1 MVPSKNG
8 NYDKSVSNKNI
19 THMKKVTTM
28 LLALMMS
35 AALYAQEIEKV
46 DKFPSGYING
56 VYMGEAKYKTIDGV
70 LYAVGY
76 EGTKDWILVRYPA
89 GSRNTAYTV
98 HPNCRR
104 IARGAFEGAAYLRE
118 IYLPETVSFIGEDAF
133 AGCTSLQG
141 IYFGEENP
149 AAVRSIEADSDSN
162 ATEVARYNLAGRPC
176 SPNDKGVQIIVY
188 SDYST
193 QTVIVD

>member
-1 MVPSKNG
+1 
-8 NYDKSVSNKNI
+8 
-19 THMKKVTTM
+19 MKKIITL
-28 LLALMMS
+28 LLALTMS
-35 AALYAQEIEKV
+35 LAIHAQEIEKI
-46 DKFPSGYING
+46 DKFASGYING
-56 VYMGEAKYKTIDGV
+56 TYMNKYKTIDGV

-89 GSRNTAYTV
+89 GSRATAYTV

-141 IYFGEENP
+141 IYYNESSSS
-149 AAVRSIEADSDSN
+149 AVRGIEADGALTDE
-162 ATEVARYNLAGRPC
+162 AEEVARYNLSGHPC

-188 SDYST
+188 SDFT
-193 QTVIVD
+193 TRTIIVN

>member
-1 MVPSKNG
+1 
-8 NYDKSVSNKNI
+8 
-19 THMKKVTTM
+19 MKQTISI
-28 LLALMMS
+28 LLALAMS
-35 AALYAQEIEKV
+35 AGLHAQEIEKI

-56 VYMGEAKYKTIDGV
+56 NYMNKYKTIDGV

-89 GSRNTAYTV
+89 GSRNITYSV

-118 IYLPETVSFIGEDAF
+118 IYLPETVSYIGEDAF

-141 IYFGEENP
+141 IYYGEGTP
-149 AAVRSIEADSDSN
+149 SAVRGIEANGSSN
-162 ATEVARYNLAGRPC
+162 DDAEEVARYNLSGHPC
-176 SPNDKGVQIIVY
+176 SPNEKGVQIIVY
-188 SDYST
+188 SDFST
-193 QTVIVD
+193 RTVISD

>member
-1 MVPSKNG
+1 
-8 NYDKSVSNKNI
+8 
-19 THMKKVTTM
+19 MKKIITF
-28 LLALMMS
+28 LLALTMS
-35 AALYAQEIEKV
+35 SAIHAQEIEKIE
-46 DKFPSGYING
+46 KFASGYING
-56 VYMGEAKYKTIDGV
+56 TYMNKYKTIDGV

-89 GSRNTAYTV
+89 GSRATAYTV

-141 IYFGEENP
+141 IYYNDSSSS
-149 AAVRSIEADSDSN
+149 AVRGIEADGALTDE
-162 ATEVARYNLAGRPC
+162 AEEVARYNLSGHPC
-176 SPNDKGVQIIVY
+176 NPNDKGVQIIVY
-188 SDYST
+188 TDYT
-193 QTVIVD
+193 TRTIIVN

>member
-1 MVPSKNG
+1 MKYIISLLSALIM
-8 NYDKSVSNKNI
+8 SVNI
-19 THMKKVTTM
+19 Q
-28 LLALMMS
+28 
-35 AALYAQEIEKV
+35 AQEIEKV
-46 DKFPSGYING
+46 DKFTSGYING
-56 VYMGEAKYKTIDGV
+56 TYMNKYKTIDGV

-89 GSRNTAYTV
+89 GSRNTTYNV

-141 IYFGEENP
+141 IYYGESTP
-149 AAVRSIEADSDSN
+149 SAVRGIESDGISN
-162 ATEVARYNLAGRPC
+162 DDAEEVARYNLSGRPC
-176 SPNDKGVQIIVY
+176 SPNEKGVQIIVY
-188 SDYST
+188 SNFT
-193 QTVIVD
+193 TKTVILD

>member
-1 MVPSKNG
+1 
-8 NYDKSVSNKNI
+8 
-19 THMKKVTTM
+19 MKKIITF
-28 LLALMMS
+28 LLALIMS
-35 AALYAQEIEKV
+35 AAIHAQEIEKI
-46 DKFPSGYING
+46 DKFTSGYING
-56 VYMGEAKYKTIDGV
+56 TYMNKYKTIDGV

-89 GSRNTAYTV
+89 GSRATAYNV

-141 IYFGEENP
+141 IYFDESSP
-149 AAVRSIEADSDSN
+149 SAVRGIEADGTLTGE
-162 ATEVARYNLAGRPC
+162 AEEVARYNLSGHPC
-176 SPNDKGVQIIVY
+176 NPNDKGVQIIVY
-188 SDYST
+188 TDYT
-193 QTVIVD
+193 TRTIIVN

>member
-1 MVPSKNG
+1 
-8 NYDKSVSNKNI
+8 
-19 THMKKVTTM
+19 MKKIITL
-28 LLALMMS
+28 LLALTMS
-35 AALYAQEIEKV
+35 LAIHAQEIEKI
-46 DKFPSGYING
+46 DKFASGYING
-56 VYMGEAKYKTIDGV
+56 TYMNKYKTIDGV

-89 GSRNTAYTV
+89 GSRATAYTV

-141 IYFGEENP
+141 FFFDESSP
-149 AAVRSIEADSDSN
+149 SAVRGIEADGTLTGE
-162 ATEVARYNLAGRPC
+162 AEEVARYNLSGHPC
-176 SPNDKGVQIIVY
+176 NPNDKGVQIIVY
-188 SDYST
+188 TDYT
-193 QTVIVD
+193 TRTIIVN